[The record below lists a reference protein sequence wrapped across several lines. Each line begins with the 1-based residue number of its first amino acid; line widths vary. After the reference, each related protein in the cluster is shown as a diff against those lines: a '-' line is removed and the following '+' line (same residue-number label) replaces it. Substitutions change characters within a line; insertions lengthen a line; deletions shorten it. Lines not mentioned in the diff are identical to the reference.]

1 MSGRQRNLE
10 NTIVS
15 RISMVTAGA
24 LLCVVISMPALS
36 QVYEDTNARDQAA
49 SEDIYQRFEAE
60 RRRQERVRLENQRR
74 QEEKM
79 RLETE
84 RLRQEN
90 ERSEQERLRLEN
102 EQLREENK
110 RREQEWLLAENERLR
125 QVNERHEFE
134 QLVLETAT
142 RERERARTAALLG
155 QTAQSDQIKNPDVY
169 EQLRAL
175 GQLKDDGIL
184 TDKEFQVLKKRILD

>member
-1 MSGRQRNLE
+1 MSGNSHHLE
-10 NTIVS
+10 CTVAR
-15 RISMVTAGA
+15 RISAIAASV
-24 LLCVVISMPALS
+24 LLCMAVSTPALS
-36 QVYEDTNARDQAA
+36 QVYEDTSARDQAA
-49 SEDIYQRFEAE
+49 EEDLYQRFEAE
-60 RRRQERVRLENQRR
+60 RRRQERVRLDSQRR

-102 EQLREENK
+102 E
-110 RREQEWLLAENERLR
+110 RLR
-125 QVNERHEFE
+125 QENERHELE
-134 QLVLETAT
+134 QMILKNDLRQ
-142 RERERARTAALLG
+142 RELAQTAALLG
-155 QTAQSDQIKNPDVY
+155 QTQRMNQGMGPDIV

-184 TDKEFQVLKKRILD
+184 TDKEFQRLKRKILD

>member
-1 MSGRQRNLE
+1 MQVHEMAGNWHHLE
-10 NTIVS
+10 YTVAK
-15 RISMVTAGA
+15 RISAIAASV
-24 LLCVVISMPALS
+24 LLCMAVSTPALS
-36 QVYEDTNARDQAA
+36 QVYEDTNAQDQAA
-49 SEDIYQRFEAE
+49 SDDLYERFEAE
-60 RRRQERVRLENQRR
+60 RRRQERVRLENQRRQERVRLENQRR

-102 EQLREENK
+102 E
-110 RREQEWLLAENERLR
+110 RLR
-125 QVNERHEFE
+125 QVNERHELE
-134 QLVLETAT
+134 QMILKNDLRQ
-142 RERERARTAALLG
+142 RELAQTAALLG
-155 QTAQSDQIKNPDVY
+155 QTQRTHQGMGPDIV

-184 TDKEFQVLKKRILD
+184 TEEEFQRLKRKILD